1 MSKVIL
7 QPAGNQDAREHYVDT
22 IKNAVAISRIS
33 EFVDG
38 DELQNLKNI
47 YSDEAY
53 VWGVTPGNNFVNR
66 TKWKRIDE
74 GDVALFSRDGHIF
87 AAGTVTCKIHNKDL
101 ALNLWGTDSAGATW
115 EYIFFLDEI
124 KHLRIPY
131 IEFNRAVGYAENFVI
146 QGFNV
151 LDEDRSSNLF
161 ASFDL
166 ISDVYLPE
174 ISDAE
179 YDKTSIELDELE
191 TKVEV
196 KVRKEQ
202 GYLRKKLF
210 AGKQV
215 ANCAICSREMNIQFL
230 VCAHIKKRSRCS
242 DEEKRNLHNVVPMCK
257 FGCDE
262 LFERGYIAVHERK
275 IQVLKDNNTEYVTQY
290 LNNLSEKDCDIYN
303 ENNREFFKWHSEFHS

>member
-1 MSKVIL
+1 M
-7 QPAGNQDAREHYVDT
+7 
-22 IKNAVAISRIS
+22 
-33 EFVDG
+33 
-38 DELQNLKNI
+38 
-47 YSDEAY
+47 
-53 VWGVTPGNNFVNR
+53 
-66 TKWKRIDE
+66 
-74 GDVALFSRDGHIF
+74 
-87 AAGTVTCKIHNKDL
+87 
-101 ALNLWGTDSAGATW
+101 
-115 EYIFFLDEI
+115 
-124 KHLRIPY
+124 
-131 IEFNRAVGYAENFVI
+131 
-146 QGFNV
+146 
-151 LDEDRSSNLF
+151 F

-179 YDKTSIELDELE
+179 YDQTSIELGELE

-230 VCAHIKKRSRCS
+230 VCAHIKKRSSCS

-262 LFERGYIAVHERK
+262 LFERGYIAVHEGK

-303 ENNREFFKWHSEFHS
+303 ENNREFFKWHSEFH